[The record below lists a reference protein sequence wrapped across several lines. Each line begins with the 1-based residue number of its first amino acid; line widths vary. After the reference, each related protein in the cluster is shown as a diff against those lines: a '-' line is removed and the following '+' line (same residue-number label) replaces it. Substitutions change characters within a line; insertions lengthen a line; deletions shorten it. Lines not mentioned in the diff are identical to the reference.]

1 MKKMAMLS
9 LAVALFIGMIACSNK
24 LAEGPNSNTET
35 TFMHLHGLGYSADG
49 KRLFIPVHNGLKVY
63 ADGVWS
69 DAPGEKH
76 DYMGF
81 SAADSDVSL
90 SKINTQNNVPE
101 RIKTP
106 TKDKIT
112 YIAQNPANSTEL
124 AIATEQ
130 KDVYLSTNSG
140 AAWTQIADNGK
151 MIIKKPS

>member
-9 LAVALFIGMIACSNK
+9 LAVALFIGMTACSNK

-81 SAADSDVSL
+81 SAADNGFYSSGHPAPG
-90 SKINTQNNVPE
+90 SKFKNPLGLVKSTDDGKTIAILALEGEVDLHGMAVGYRSYTLYVANPQTTQ
-101 RIKTP
+101 R
-106 TKDKIT
+106 
-112 YIAQNPANSTEL
+112 
-124 AIATEQ
+124 
-130 KDVYLSTNSG
+130 
-140 AAWTQIADNGK
+140 
-151 MIIKKPS
+151 